1 MGPEGRLTKL
11 NNLQIALHFVRL
23 HILSGKPHP
32 DYPGVYERTHKTEE
46 LVSGYKHSLRRK
58 KMQKLEEKL
67 AELSET
73 PLELSEVTNIVDCQ
87 PMLDNLHD
95 LVRMAEVT
103 SKLDEEKL
111 GCTMT
116 ILASLLLYINRG
128 NDQEAFVTPHSKS
141 TRELAWR
148 GRREGCQCL
157 NCVQGAAASCWT
169 KLTGCASK
177 GTLSMSGP

>member
-32 DYPGVYERTHKTEE
+32 DYPGVYERTHKMEE
-46 LVSGYKHSLRRK
+46 LASGYKHSLRRK
-58 KMQKLEEKL
+58 KMQKLEERL
-67 AELSET
+67 AELSEA

-87 PMLDNLHD
+87 PMLDDLHD

-103 SKLDEEKL
+103 SKEKL

-116 ILASLLLYINRG
+116 ILASLLLYKSWQRPGGICNATL
-128 NDQEAFVTPHSKS
+128 QEYKGAS
-141 TRELAWR
+141 L
-148 GRREGCQCL
+148 EGQE
-157 NCVQGAAASCWT
+157 G
-169 KLTGCASK
+169 GM
-177 GTLSMSGP
+177 SMS

>member
-32 DYPGVYERTHKTEE
+32 DYPGVYERTHKMEK

-58 KMQKLEEKL
+58 KMQKLEERL
-67 AELSET
+67 AELSEA

-87 PMLDNLHD
+87 PM
-95 LVRMAEVT
+95 
-103 SKLDEEKL
+103 LDEEKL

-128 NDQEAFVTPHSKS
+128 NDQEAFVTPCSKS

-148 GRREGCQCL
+148 GRREGCQRP
-157 NCVQGAAASCWT
+157 NCVQGATASCWT

>member
-11 NNLQIALHFVRL
+11 DNLQIALHFVRL

-32 DYPGVYERTHKTEE
+32 DYPGVYERTHKMEE
-46 LVSGYKHSLRRK
+46 VVSGYKHSLRRK
-58 KMQKLEEKL
+58 KMQKLEERL
-67 AELSET
+67 A
-73 PLELSEVTNIVDCQ
+73 ELSEVTNIVDCQ
-87 PMLDNLHD
+87 PMLDDLHD

-111 GCTMT
+111 GCIMT
-116 ILASLLLYINRG
+116 ILASLLLYKSWQRPGGICNATF
-128 NDQEAFVTPHSKS
+128 QEYKGAK
-141 TRELAWR
+141 LAWR
-148 GRREGCQCL
+148 GRREGCQRP
-157 NCVQGAAASCWT
+157 NCVQGATASCWT